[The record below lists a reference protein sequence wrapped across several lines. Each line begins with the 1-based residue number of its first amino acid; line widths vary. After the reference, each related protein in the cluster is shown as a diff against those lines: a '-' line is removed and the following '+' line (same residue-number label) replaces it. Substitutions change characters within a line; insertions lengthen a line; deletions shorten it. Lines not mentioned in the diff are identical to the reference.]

1 MSHPLKFAE
10 GGAASVDL
18 IEGWASPQK
27 NGAAP
32 KGLRHPVFSLYI
44 QEYGDKEYGDRWD
57 VHQFFYS
64 PRSTR
69 LIFHS
74 GCTASATLATP
85 QVVPRP
91 GRSSE

>member
-1 MSHPLKFAE
+1 VSHPLKFAE

-44 QEYGDKEYGDRWD
+44 QEYGDKQYGDKEYGDRL
-57 VHQFFYS
+57 VE
-64 PRSTR
+64 
-69 LIFHS
+69 
-74 GCTASATLATP
+74 CTPKLR
-85 QVVPRP
+85 QR
-91 GRSSE
+91 